1 MDSHVLLV
9 RDDGLLAVGHI
20 DETHGYL
27 VQTQS
32 SSGGSR

>member
-20 DETHGYL
+20 DEIHGYL
-27 VQTQS
+27 AHTQS
-32 SSGGSR
+32 SSGESR

>member
-9 RDDGLLAVGHI
+9 SDDGLLAVGHI
-20 DETHGYL
+20 DETHGHL
-27 VQTQS
+27 MQTQS